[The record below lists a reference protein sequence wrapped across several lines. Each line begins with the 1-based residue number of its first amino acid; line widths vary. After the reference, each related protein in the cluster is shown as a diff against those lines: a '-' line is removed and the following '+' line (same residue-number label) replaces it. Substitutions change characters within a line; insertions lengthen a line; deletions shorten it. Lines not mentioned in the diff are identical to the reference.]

1 MSMYNLY
8 FFEIYDHHQS
18 GFVTYMNELI
28 VGLQQQRD
36 AKLNVVILASPTS
49 KLVLKEANGIK
60 EYSIPSIKNQSCEK
74 IACILKRF
82 VVESEKTVFFIN
94 YAPSYPTVKMLRE
107 YFPYGKI
114 VNVIH
119 DFMWATY
126 LLGDVERF
134 QRILLHQEC
143 CKYTKI
149 IEDIY
154 KDGYLS
160 NLSVDKVVCLS
171 EDALQILKDIY
182 KIPKEKIIL
191 IYNGLNDEANVARF
205 SCELRQKMGILPHEK
220 ILVYVGRVT
229 YQKGIINVLE
239 CYNFILRKVPECLLV
254 IIGQIDDNIQ
264 ASITERFNHRV
275 LMTGELPKQKVYEW
289 YNIADVGLLPSYY
302 EQCSYTGIEMKMY
315 GLPVVASDG
324 LGVRNMFDV
333 NNGIIANIENRNCP
347 KEFQVNLGNAIVKA
361 LTLSSSKIKK
371 IRKKAREHYLK
382 QYEATIMTEKYVS
395 LLKSFSSMKTS
406 KYT

>member
-1 MSMYNLY
+1 MGMYNLY
-8 FFEIYDHHQS
+8 FLEIYDHHQS

-28 VGLQQQRD
+28 VSLQQQCD

-60 EYSIPSIKNQSCEK
+60 EYSIPSIKNQSSEK

-154 KDGYLS
+154 C
-160 NLSVDKVVCLS
+160 NM
-171 EDALQILKDIY
+171 
-182 KIPKEKIIL
+182 KII
-191 IYNGLNDEANVARF
+191 
-205 SCELRQKMGILPHEK
+205 S
-220 ILVYVGRVT
+220 
-229 YQKGIINVLE
+229 
-239 CYNFILRKVPECLLV
+239 
-254 IIGQIDDNIQ
+254 
-264 ASITERFNHRV
+264 
-275 LMTGELPKQKVYEW
+275 
-289 YNIADVGLLPSYY
+289 
-302 EQCSYTGIEMKMY
+302 
-315 GLPVVASDG
+315 
-324 LGVRNMFDV
+324 
-333 NNGIIANIENRNCP
+333 
-347 KEFQVNLGNAIVKA
+347 
-361 LTLSSSKIKK
+361 
-371 IRKKAREHYLK
+371 
-382 QYEATIMTEKYVS
+382 
-395 LLKSFSSMKTS
+395 
-406 KYT
+406 

>member
-8 FFEIYDHHQS
+8 FLKIYDHHQS

-28 VGLQQQRD
+28 VGLQQQCD

-49 KLVLKEANGIK
+49 KLLLKEANGIK
-60 EYSIPSIKNQSCEK
+60 EYSIPSIKNQSSEK

-154 KDGYLS
+154 QDGYLS

-182 KIPKEKIIL
+182 KIPKE
-191 IYNGLNDEANVARF
+191 
-205 SCELRQKMGILPHEK
+205 Q
-220 ILVYVGRVT
+220 
-229 YQKGIINVLE
+229 
-239 CYNFILRKVPECLLV
+239 
-254 IIGQIDDNIQ
+254 
-264 ASITERFNHRV
+264 
-275 LMTGELPKQKVYEW
+275 
-289 YNIADVGLLPSYY
+289 
-302 EQCSYTGIEMKMY
+302 
-315 GLPVVASDG
+315 
-324 LGVRNMFDV
+324 
-333 NNGIIANIENRNCP
+333 
-347 KEFQVNLGNAIVKA
+347 
-361 LTLSSSKIKK
+361 
-371 IRKKAREHYLK
+371 
-382 QYEATIMTEKYVS
+382 
-395 LLKSFSSMKTS
+395 
-406 KYT
+406 